1 MFLAPS
7 LDTLAQSLKRILAM
21 FELDQSQIQEY
32 QKNKPE
38 YYRQLAMQLESLLS
52 EDTNWVTN
60 LSQMS
65 AFVYQM
71 LPDLNWVGF
80 YMVNSKDPNAL
91 ILGPY
96 QGKVACVHIPFGRG
110 VCGTAA
116 ETLETQLIADV
127 HAYAGHIA
135 CDGDTNSEV
144 VIPMIANS
152 KLAGVFDIDSPVHNR
167 FDQED
172 ADGLT
177 DLLKVLL
184 SKTEF

>member
-1 MFLAPS
+1 MFV
-7 LDTLAQSLKRILAM
+7 LDS
-21 FELDQSQIQEY
+21 SQIEEY
-32 QKNKPE
+32 RNNKPE
-38 YYRQLAMQLESLLS
+38 YYRQLAKQLEALLA

-60 LSQMS
+60 LAQMS

-80 YMVNSKDPNAL
+80 YMVNPKDSSAL

-116 ETLETQLIADV
+116 QTQETQLVEDV
-127 HAYAGHIA
+127 HAFEGHIA
-135 CDGDTNSEV
+135 CDGDTNSEI
-144 VIPMIANS
+144 VIPMMVDGGS
-152 KLAGVFDIDSPVHNR
+152 GDKELKGVFDIDSPLANR
-167 FDQED
+167 FDQQD

-177 DLLKVLL
+177 ALLNVLIG
-184 SKTEF
+184 KTEFDKI

>member
-1 MFLAPS
+1 MFV
-7 LDTLAQSLKRILAM
+7 
-21 FELDQSQIQEY
+21 LDQSQIEEY
-32 QKNKPE
+32 RNDKAE
-38 YYRQLAMQLESLLS
+38 YYRQLAKQLEALLA

-80 YMVNSKDPNAL
+80 YLVNPNNSKAL

-116 ETLETQLIADV
+116 ATLETQLVKDV
-127 HAYAGHIA
+127 HTFDGHIA
-135 CDGDTNSEV
+135 CDGDTNSEI
-144 VIPMIANS
+144 VIPMMVNRVS
-152 KLAGVFDIDSPVHNR
+152 EDKELTGVFDIDSPEHNR
-167 FDQED
+167 FDEED
-172 ADGLT
+172 AQGLQK
-177 DLLKVLL
+177 LLDVLIT
-184 SKTEF
+184 KTHF

>member
-1 MFLAPS
+1 
-7 LDTLAQSLKRILAM
+7 M
-21 FELDQSQIQEY
+21 FELDQSQIVEY
-32 QKNKPE
+32 RNNKPE
-38 YYRQLAMQLESLLS
+38 YYHQLAKQLAALLV

-80 YMVNSKDPNAL
+80 YLVNPNDPQAL

-116 ETLETQLIADV
+116 AMQETQLVADV
-127 HAYAGHIA
+127 HVFDGHIA
-135 CDGDTNSEV
+135 CDDDTNSEI
-144 VIPMIANS
+144 VIPMVVNDEL
-152 KLAGVFDIDSPVHNR
+152 KGVFDIDSPTHNR
-167 FDQED
+167 FDQAD

-177 DLLKVLL
+177 ELLKILID
-184 SKTEF
+184 KTEF